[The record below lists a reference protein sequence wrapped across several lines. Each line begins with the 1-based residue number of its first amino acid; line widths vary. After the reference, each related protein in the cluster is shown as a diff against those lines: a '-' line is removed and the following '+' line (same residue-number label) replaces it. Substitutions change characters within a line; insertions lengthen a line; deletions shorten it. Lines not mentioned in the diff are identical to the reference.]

1 MIKELVIHGGGYTGL
16 TGALHF
22 ALVGVNVLIY
32 DPDHATV
39 DGINKGVP
47 RANEYLS
54 YLNTDIASLVKKGL
68 LRATTNLKET
78 YPYSIHIVNVPTERS
93 GQPYDHIVVGVIS
106 SLMIKHKMIIV
117 ESTLSPGLIDT
128 ILKQYPTL
136 KPGVDFN
143 LAVCPRRD
151 WFSDKDKNLANVP
164 RVVGGITKQCTSK
177 ATAILSV
184 LSKIPYQILE
194 TDYRT
199 AELVK
204 AFENAQLHIQCM
216 LAYQMA
222 YSYPDRNVAEMLK
235 LAGTHWRLPELHLG
249 LGTGGRCV
257 PLGTQYLTEAADE
270 GNPLSLGKAAT
281 DWDKEFRILVA
292 DSVADR
298 IPLDGNV
305 LVLGIAYR
313 PEFKDAGLSPGLDV
327 AKRLMIRGIDVTI
340 NDPMWSN
347 EELEKLTQLSVG
359 QLSQNTTAIILATP
373 HKVYEKLPLRSSLW
387 IKGQVVLDGFGLW
400 AQYKDLFEQKGV
412 RYYRVGTPGWLED

>member
-22 ALVGVNVLIY
+22 ALAGTKVLIY
-32 DPDHATV
+32 DPDQATV
-39 DGINKGVP
+39 DGINKGFP

-54 YLNTDIASLVKKGL
+54 YLNPDIASLVERCL
-68 LRATTNLKET
+68 LKATTNLNITNSYK
-78 YPYSIHIVNVPTERS
+78 IHVVNVPTERN
-93 GQPYDHIVVGVIS
+93 GQPYDEIIYKVLSNLIT
-106 SLMIKHKMIIV
+106 KRKMIIV
-117 ESTLSPGLIDT
+117 ESTVPPGLIDD
-128 ILKQYPTL
+128 ILNDHPKF
-136 KPGVDFN
+136 KAGKDFN
-143 LAVCPRRD
+143 LAICPRRD
-151 WFSDKDKNLANVP
+151 WFSDRDKNLYNLP
-164 RVVGGITKQCTSK
+164 RINGGVTQECTLK
-177 ATAILSV
+177 ATEV
-184 LSKIPYQILE
+184 LSTVSQRILE
-194 TDYRT
+194 TDYHT

-270 GNPLSLGKAAT
+270 GKPLTLGKAAS
-281 DWDKEFRILVA
+281 DWDREFRILAA
-292 DSVADR
+292 DSVAER
-298 IPLDGNV
+298 IPIDGNV

-327 AKRLMIRGIDVTI
+327 AKRLLVKGIDVSV
-340 NDPMWSN
+340 NDPMWSD

-359 QLSQNTTAIILATP
+359 QLSKDTTAIILATP
-373 HKVYEKLPLRSSLW
+373 HKVYEKLPLRPNLW
-387 IKGQVVLDGFGLW
+387 IKGQVILDGFGLW

-412 RYYRVGTPGWLED
+412 RYYQVGTPGWLED